1 LITIT
6 FQRDKCIG
14 CNYCHEHA
22 PMRWTMSKKDGKAV
36 MLNSVNKN
44 GFHIAKVHESEEEEI
59 QRAVE
64 ACPVKIIRIGG

>member
-1 LITIT
+1 
-6 FQRDKCIG
+6 
-14 CNYCHEHA
+14 
-22 PMRWTMSKKDGKAV
+22 MRWTMSKKDGKAV